1 MESRLILGGGAL
13 LLVMG
18 AWNAYALHDLETRM
32 TALEGSALAPESRGV
47 SASGAAAVGSGASGS
62 ESVAMAAVGSNTTR
76 ASGGQG
82 RRSSVSSGGD
92 GLELGVESSS
102 LDLDDP
108 EAREALAVFLE
119 DYEEIRK
126 QEKREQGVAQYL
138 DYVSAEAEAFA
149 EENGVDDGTMGEII
163 SIIETG
169 TYEYVAIEH
178 AAKDGEMDW
187 SEAKPQLKAIREEGK
202 ASLQALLGEEAYDEF
217 EARVWGSG
225 RD

>member
-1 MESRLILGGGAL
+1 MIVDALCFRCVDSVCLIRVKPFFIMYGCVTHRG
-13 LLVMG
+13 
-18 AWNAYALHDLETRM
+18 
-32 TALEGSALAPESRGV
+32 GSANGEVLCLCPTPPGQVVA
-47 SASGAAAVGSGASGS
+47 
-62 ESVAMAAVGSNTTR
+62 VAMAAAGPNTAR
-76 ASGGQG
+76 ASGSQ
-82 RRSSVSSGGD
+82 RRGLSASSSGD
-92 GLELGVESSS
+92 GSDLGVESGS

-149 EENGVDDGTMGEII
+149 EENAVDDATMGEII

-217 EARVWGSG
+217 ESRVWGAG

>member
-1 MESRLILGGGAL
+1 MESRLALGGGAL
-13 LLVMG
+13 LLALGIWNLFALQGIDSRLSTLESSASNPTWVG
-18 AWNAYALHDLETRM
+18 ASSSEAAAGSMNAAGV
-32 TALEGSALAPESRGV
+32 TAGQSSTARGTDSGRSGAEASSSRG
-47 SASGAAAVGSGASGS
+47 SRSEFGS
-62 ESVAMAAVGSNTTR
+62 EDSP
-76 ASGGQG
+76 
-82 RRSSVSSGGD
+82 
-92 GLELGVESSS
+92 

-149 EENGVDDGTMGEII
+149 EENGVDDSTMGEII